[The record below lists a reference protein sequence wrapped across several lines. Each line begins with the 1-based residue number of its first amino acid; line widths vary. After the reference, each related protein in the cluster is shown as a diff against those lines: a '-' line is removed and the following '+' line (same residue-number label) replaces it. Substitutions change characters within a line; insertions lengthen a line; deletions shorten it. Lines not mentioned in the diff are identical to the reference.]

1 MFKDYFNSQLRSIRK
16 DAREFARKYPTLAP
30 MLTGQSP
37 DPDVERLLE
46 GVAFLTGL
54 LQEKLDDELPEV
66 IHGLTDLVFP
76 HYLRPLPAVTLI
88 EFLPKNALKATIC
101 VREGTRIASKPADGM
116 PSCLFRTTETIELH
130 PLVIT
135 NAEYVCTEAHTG
147 IVRISFEL
155 QDLPLNTWNPSKL
168 RLFLNS
174 GYSDA
179 ADLHMLLCR
188 HTESITITS
197 EGGDRFVLGPG
208 SLSAGGYR
216 DNEPMLPYSPRF
228 FSGYR
233 ILQEYFL
240 FPQKFLFLDIG
251 DLETWKNKGSGS
263 RFVMEIRL
271 GQCSYAPPCVGVE
284 TFLLHV
290 VPAINL
296 FPMDA
301 EPVVVDQRQYE
312 YPIIPSGGNVS
323 EYEIYSVDSVLGIRQ
338 GEVKQ
343 RNYVPFDSFHEKM
356 TDTPVYEVKR
366 TLSKIDRGTDYSIG
380 VIYPS
385 HVERYERETL
395 SIALTC
401 SNGKLAEELGP
412 GDISQATST
421 SPELATFRNIMAPA
435 SAIGLPLGS
444 DRLWQLLSHL
454 SLNFLSLSSSDN
466 LKTLLNLYIFPEDR
480 DKARVAANT
489 RKVEGITG
497 LQTRPTQT
505 LVKGLMMRGTEIT
518 LSLSQDHFSSP
529 GDLYLFGS
537 VLDYFFGV
545 YSSIN
550 SYTQLTIDET
560 ITGNSFRW
568 NPRLGE
574 RFLF

>member
-1 MFKDYFNSQLRSIRK
+1 MFKDYFNTQLRSIRK
-16 DAREFARKYPTLAP
+16 DARDFARRYPSLAP

-54 LQEKLDDELPEV
+54 LQEKLDDELPEI

-88 EFLPKNALKATIC
+88 EFVPKNALKATIC
-101 VREGTRIASKPADGM
+101 VREGTEIASRPIQGTPCM
-116 PSCLFRTTETIELH
+116 FRTTATLELH
-130 PLVIT
+130 PLAIT
-135 NAEYVCTEAHTG
+135 NAEFFCTEGHTG
-147 IVRISFEL
+147 IIRLSFEL
-155 QDLPLNTWNPSKL
+155 QDLPLETWNPSGL
-168 RLFLNS
+168 RLYLNA

-188 HTESITITS
+188 YTESISITP
-197 EGGDRFVLGPG
+197 EDGDRYVLRPG
-208 SLSAGGYR
+208 SLRPAGYSCH
-216 DNEPMLPYSPRF
+216 EPILPYSERS

-233 ILQEYFL
+233 ILQEYLL
-240 FPQKFLFLDIG
+240 FPQKFLFLDIL
-251 DLETWKNKGSGS
+251 DLQKWKNKGKGS

-271 GQCSYAPPCVGVE
+271 GQCPYAPSGIAAD
-284 TFLLHV
+284 TFMLHV

-296 FPMDA
+296 FPRDA

-312 YPIIPSGGNVS
+312 YSLIPSGGNPAN
-323 EYEIYSVDSVLGIRQ
+323 YEIYSVDSVQGIRQ
-338 GEVKQ
+338 GQVRQ
-343 RNYVPFDSFHEKM
+343 RAYVPFESYHEQM
-356 TDTPVYEVKR
+356 TETPVYEVKR
-366 TLSKIDRGTDYSIG
+366 TLSKTDRGADFSIG

-385 HVERYERETL
+385 NVERYERETL

-401 SNGKLAEELGP
+401 SNGNLPEELGP

-435 SAIGLPLGS
+435 SAIELPLGS
-444 DRLWQLLSHL
+444 DRLWHFLSHL
-454 SLNFLSLSSSDN
+454 SLNFLSISSADN

-480 DKARVAANT
+480 DKSRVAANT
-489 RKVEGITG
+489 RKVEGIRA
-497 LQTRPTQT
+497 LQTRPTQR
-505 LVKGLMMRGTEIT
+505 LVQGLMMRGTEIT

-550 SYTQLTIDET
+550 SFTQLNIDET